1 MHEARLLCAYLQEL
15 ALPLDGDVQHRLLV
29 FQQEL
34 LSWNRKFNLTAIRD
48 PQQSVEKHLIDSLTV
63 YPYLQGTER
72 LLDLGSGA
80 GLPAIPLK
88 IARPKLQIVSLDAQE
103 KKILFQRHVARRL
116 GFQDFQAIHGRIEK
130 LAEQPAHRH
139 QYEVVIARALAPL
152 HTLLDWAQPFVATG
166 GRFIAM
172 KGKGGDTEQAELVA
186 RPHGFT
192 LIAEHCLT
200 LPGSGAERRLQI
212 FQTSLESSG

>member
-1 MHEARLLCAYLQEL
+1 MREARLLANYLQEL
-15 ALPLDGDVQHRLLV
+15 ALPLDPEVQHRLLV

-34 LSWNRKFNLTAIRD
+34 LSWNRKFNLTAICD

-63 YPYLQGTER
+63 YPYLQGSER

-88 IARPKLQIVSLDAQE
+88 IARPNLQIVSLDAQE
-103 KKILFQRHVARRL
+103 KKIMFQRHVARRL
-116 GFQDFQAIHGRIEK
+116 GFKNFLAIHGRIET
-130 LAEQPAHRH
+130 LAEEPAHRH
-139 QYEVVIARALAPL
+139 QYEVVIARALASL
-152 HTLLDWAQPFVATG
+152 DRLLAWAQPFVATG

-172 KGKGGDTEQAELVA
+172 KGKGDTEQPALAA
-186 RPHGFT
+186 RQHGFAF
-192 LIAEHCLT
+192 LAEHRLR

-212 FQTSLESSG
+212 FQGVPESKA